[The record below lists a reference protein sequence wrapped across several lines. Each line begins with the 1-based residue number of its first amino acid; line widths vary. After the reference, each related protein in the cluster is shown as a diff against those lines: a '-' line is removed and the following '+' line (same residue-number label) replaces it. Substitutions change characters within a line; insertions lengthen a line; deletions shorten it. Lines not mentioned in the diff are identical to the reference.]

1 MKLRTYNYTYNT
13 PCGTLS
19 GKGQMEAVNASDV
32 SRTLLEKMEQH
43 LADNG
48 RRDSMKLDFVSM
60 LDCEYTVKRA

>member
-1 MKLRTYNYTYNT
+1 MKLKTYNYTYNT

-32 SRTLLEKMEQH
+32 SRALLSKMEQH
-43 LADNG
+43 LANNG
-48 RRDSMKLDFVSM
+48 RRDPMRLDFVSM

>member
-1 MKLRTYNYTYNT
+1 MKLKTYNYTYNT

-32 SRTLLEKMEQH
+32 SRALLSKMEQH

-48 RRDSMKLDFVSM
+48 RRDPMRLDFVSM
-60 LDCEYTVKRA
+60 LDCVYTVKRA